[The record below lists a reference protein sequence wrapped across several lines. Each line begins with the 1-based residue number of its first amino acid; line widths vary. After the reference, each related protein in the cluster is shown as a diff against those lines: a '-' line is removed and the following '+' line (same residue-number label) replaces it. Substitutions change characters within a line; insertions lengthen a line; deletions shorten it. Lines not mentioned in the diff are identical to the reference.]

1 MAKNMIPMPASK
13 GFLPRVFGALVLV
26 ALVVIV
32 VKYPGDAAGWMKDL
46 FGLGEDAVEGLVS
59 FVRTL
64 GS

>member
-1 MAKNMIPMPASK
+1 MAKNMVPMPTSK
-13 GFLPRVFGALVLV
+13 GILPKVFGALVLV

-32 VKYPGDAAGWMKDL
+32 VKYPGDASGWAKDL

-59 FVRTL
+59 FFRNL